1 MKTDRIKIVL
11 IERKRFQPQPT
22 KELGENFKTVNAYCS
37 DKQQLPLE
45 VLNEIAKILPV
56 NIKDSY

>member
-11 IERKRFQPQPT
+11 IERKKNHPQPT
-22 KELGENFKTVNAYCS
+22 KELGENFKTVNTYCS
-37 DKQQLPLE
+37 NRQQLPLE